1 MNKLQV
7 TDIVKFHKDL
17 IEYEAKK
24 NMYVTCAVGL
34 GITGGL
40 IYAFKNRIYKNFK
53 KFNEIANIKKINKIN
68 LVTSVKKYIPF
79 VNTLIKNEIGK
90 AIDQLE
96 DEILKPYKEAVRRSI
111 GILGLPNNSNL
122 ALKTMYKS
130 TDEIWKAA
138 GDRATDF
145 SFYTK
150 RVTLAGI
157 YSSSLMY
164 WLGLTD
170 PDLKNVEQFIDR
182 RLDNVNMIGKFT
194 KPIKDTIK
202 FSFDPLSK
210 FSFFNFNK

>member
-1 MNKLQV
+1 MS
-7 TDIVKFHKDL
+7 D
-17 IEYEAKK
+17 E
-24 NMYVTCAVGL
+24 
-34 GITGGL
+34 
-40 IYAFKNRIYKNFK
+40 
-53 KFNEIANIKKINKIN
+53 IN
-68 LVTSVKKYIPF
+68 LKDKIIDAALKNINFDGWSKDSILTGFKAHSIDEKTYDDLFPRGIIDAVLHFGDFTDRQMINLYEKNDNEDLRMPEK
-79 VNTLIKNEIGK
+79 IKS
-90 AIDQLE
+90 LLLVRF
-96 DEILKPYKEAVRRSI
+96 EILKPYKEAVRRSI
-111 GILGLPNNSNL
+111 GILALPNNSKL
-122 ALKTMYKS
+122 AFKAMYNS

-150 RVTLAGI
+150 RATLAGI

-164 WLGLTD
+164 WLGLSD